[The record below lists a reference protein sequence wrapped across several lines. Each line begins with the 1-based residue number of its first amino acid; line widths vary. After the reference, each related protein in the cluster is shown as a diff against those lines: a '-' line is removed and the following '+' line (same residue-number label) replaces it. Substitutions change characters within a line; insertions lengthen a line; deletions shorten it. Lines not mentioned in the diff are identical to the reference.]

1 MPECPQTVHDTQYRL
16 LLHAL
21 STLSGSF
28 SCTFFSLPIPIY
40 KHCLS
45 KAKKGAKVSTTEERR
60 RGERRHGERPHRK
73 CRQKNLRLDS
83 CFLPVK

>member
-1 MPECPQTVHDTQYRL
+1 MTRNIVYCFMHFRHSRV
-16 LLHAL
+16 AL
-21 STLSGSF
+21 AVLF
-28 SCTFFSLPIPIY
+28 DSLPIPIY